1 MAKIARTVSG
11 LGLAVCLGLAF
22 VPPACGGRQAA
33 ELSVFHGSDGP
44 TVPAATVSKLQACAD
59 RIRDPL
65 KEITYTFYFHVE
77 VAEDGHVDRVKHK
90 ESIPVDPGIE
100 SCLADALE
108 GMRVPAS
115 AVEALTQQREHAEGV
130 SPSSR
135 GLMGD
140 PISAGAALLAALAGV
155 ELVPVTLA
163 AGVVTVNVGVTI
175 YVGEEVIEAARRQRE
190 SKRGDSPPLSS
201 PRVMPLGPCEN
212 KCQDDYENAAA
223 VCGKMQGQGQ
233 RRACQDGAY
242 ASYKSCRASCQHS
255 NTCQEDCEWERSECY
270 KDCRKIPEKQ
280 KRKREAC
287 WNDCNEGYA
296 NCIRK
301 CKD

>member
-163 AGVVTVNVGVTI
+163 AGAVTVTVGVTI
-175 YVGEEVIEAARRQRE
+175 YVGEKVIEKVKRR
-190 SKRGDSPPLSS
+190 KRNENSCGEMYDNCKDRNYPPCNTYPQPGKSL
-201 PRVMPLGPCEN
+201 
-212 KCQDDYENAAA
+212 
-223 VCGKMQGQGQ
+223 CGF
-233 RRACQDGAY
+233 C
-242 ASYKSCRASCQHS
+242 
-255 NTCQEDCEWERSECY
+255 NLDCFAKRPYTYSDCY
-270 KDCRKIPEKQ
+270 KCGFSDP
-280 KRKREAC
+280 
-287 WNDCNEGYA
+287 
-296 NCIRK
+296 
-301 CKD
+301 